1 MTALGVTGV
10 FVGLML
16 EPKVSI
22 WGIVLGLA
30 ILVFGVF
37 NWVFEED

>member
-1 MTALGVTGV
+1 MPVGVPAV

-16 EPKVSI
+16 EAKVGV

-30 ILVFGVF
+30 ILFLGIF
-37 NWVFEED
+37 NWIFEEG